1 MKKFLSALTFCFCL
15 FSTLA
20 QAENIKDS
28 KMKIKLTFD
37 NKEVIVKM
45 ADNSA
50 TRQLIQMLPATF
62 KFTDFA
68 GQEKITDFP
77 KPVSL
82 TDAPRGMIAE
92 KGKMFIYAP
101 WGNLGFFYKDHG
113 HSIDKSLIELGEI
126 ESGLEHLSS
135 QKGGFTAEMSV
146 INGEK

>member
-1 MKKFLSALTFCFCL
+1 MKKLLSALTFCFCL

-20 QAENIKDS
+20 QAENVKNN
-28 KMKIKLTFD
+28 KMKIRLTFKD
-37 NKEVIVKM
+37 KEVIVKM
-45 ADNSA
+45 ADNPA
-50 TRQLIQMLPATF
+50 ARRLVQMLPAAF
-62 KFTDFA
+62 EFTDFA
-68 GQEKITDFP
+68 GQEKIADFP
-77 KPVSL
+77 QPVSL